1 MLGTV
6 RLAQGIMIL
15 LDIDRLV
22 PVRAFDV
29 VPEEEGEDG

>member
-6 RLAQGIMIL
+6 RLAQGITVL

-22 PVRAFDV
+22 PARAFDV
-29 VPEEEGEDG
+29 VPEDEGGEA